1 MGAPLGV
8 LAAMIIGV
16 LNRKGG
22 VGKTTIAINVAATLA
37 VAGVRVLLVDADPQA
52 SALSWSSLRERDPLF
67 AVVSMARPTL
77 HREIPEIAAKFDVV
91 IIDGGPGVNDLG
103 RAAIL
108 ASDLVLIP
116 VQPSPYD
123 VWAAAE
129 TVQQIREARR
139 FREGLKAAFIINRKI
154 ANTAIS
160 RQAAVTLAQF
170 EDLPV
175 LPTALN
181 QRVVYAESAAHGLAV
196 IEVAPDSEAAL
207 EMGNLVQQILVE
219 KERRAA

>member
-1 MGAPLGV
+1 
-8 LAAMIIGV
+8 MIIGL

-22 VGKTTIAINVAATLA
+22 VGKTTIAVNVAATLA

-67 AVVSMARPTL
+67 AVVGMARPTL
-77 HREIPEIAAKFDVV
+77 HREIPAIATKFDVV

-108 ASDLVLIP
+108 ASDLALVP

-123 VWAAAE
+123 VWAAVE
-129 TVQQIREARR
+129 TVQQIREARQ
-139 FREGLKAAFIINRKI
+139 FRPGLKAAFIVNRKV
-154 ANTAIS
+154 ANSTVC
-160 RQAAVTLAQF
+160 RQAMVTLAQF

-175 LPTALN
+175 LAAALN
-181 QRVVYAESAAHGLAV
+181 QRVIYAESAAHGLAV
-196 IEVAPDSEAAL
+196 IEVAPHSEAAR

-219 KERRAA
+219 KQRRAA

>member
-1 MGAPLGV
+1 
-8 LAAMIIGV
+8 MIIGV

-22 VGKTTIAINVAATLA
+22 VGKTTIAVNVAATMA
-37 VAGVRVLLVDADPQA
+37 AAGVRVLLVDADPHA

-67 AVVSMARPTL
+67 AIVGMARPTL
-77 HREIPEIAAKFDVV
+77 HRELPAIAAKFDAV

-129 TVQQIREARR
+129 TVQQIREARQ
-139 FREGLKAAFIINRKI
+139 FRPGLKAAFIINRKV
-154 ANTAIS
+154 ANTTIG
-160 RQAAVTLAQF
+160 RQAMVTLAQF

-175 LPTALN
+175 LAAGLN
-181 QRVVYAESAAHGLAV
+181 QRGIYAESAAHGLAV
-196 IEVAPDSEAAL
+196 IELAPHSEAAR
-207 EMGNLVQQILVE
+207 EISNLVQQILIE
-219 KERRAA
+219 KETRAA